1 MVYSVA
7 GGVLRHAMRLSRS
20 VAMRA
25 EPNLFTE
32 AVGAGTEATYTIRT
46 CTTRA
51 EPDYFAEAGGIGTEL
66 ACSKFNG
73 TVTGGGT

>member
-1 MVYSVA
+1 MLMQA
-7 GGVLRHAMRLSRS
+7 LRLSRS

-32 AVGAGTEATYTIRT
+32 AVGAGTETTYTIRT

-51 EPDYFAEAGGIGTEL
+51 EPDYFAEAGGIGTKL
-66 ACSKFNG
+66 ASSKSNG